1 MSEALLCLL
10 LSFSLLG
17 EFLKELVSETFGQ
30 IEDFCTDLASHA
42 LDNAR
47 ISSIAFNHAPLWLIK
62 GTDSI

>member
-10 LSFSLLG
+10 LSFGLVGELL
-17 EFLKELVSETFGQ
+17 EELVSETFGQ

-42 LDNAR
+42 LHNAR
-47 ISSIAFNHAPLWLIK
+47 ISSISFNHAPLRLIK